1 MNALAKP
8 TEQAYEELQL
18 AYDWFN
24 QRLFEGVLPPC
35 LITFQ
40 RNKRTMGYFC
50 RDRFVDQ
57 SGKKTDEIAMNPEYF
72 AVISLD
78 ELLSTLVH
86 EMTHLWQDHFGK
98 PGRGSYHNQEW
109 ANKMLAIG
117 LCPSDTGRPGGK
129 QTGDQMMDY
138 VVENGRFSQECRA
151 LVGTEFKISWYDRYP
166 VAMRTLQPIGNSFSE
181 AQVHYVSADADRDQ
195 VAAQAGYVGAIPAL
209 SNPKLAL
216 VPRVENASNRVKFVC
231 GQCDAQAWGKPS
243 LNLVC
248 GDCGQPMLSK

>member
-1 MNALAKP
+1 MNTLAKP

-24 QRLFEGVLPPC
+24 QRLFEGILPAC

-40 RNKRTMGYFC
+40 RNKRTMGYFS
-50 RDRFVDQ
+50 RERFVDQ
-57 SGKKTDEIAMNPEYF
+57 SGKKTDEIALNPEYF

-86 EMTHLWQDHFGK
+86 EMAHLWQYHFGK

-109 ANKMLAIG
+109 ADKMLAVG

-151 LVGTEFKISWYDRYP
+151 LLETKFKISWYDRYP
-166 VAMRTLQPIGNSFSE
+166 VAMPSYQAVKPFSDS
-181 AQVHYVSADADRDQ
+181 QVHYVNDDSDTAE
-195 VAAQAGYVGAIPAL
+195 AGYKEPIPAL
-209 SNPKLAL
+209 SNPKLEL
-216 VPRVENASNRVKFVC
+216 VTRLENTSNRIKFRC
-231 GQCDAQAWGKPS
+231 AGCDSQAWGKPS
-243 LNLVC
+243 LNLIC
-248 GDCGQPMLSK
+248 GDCSLNMLSE